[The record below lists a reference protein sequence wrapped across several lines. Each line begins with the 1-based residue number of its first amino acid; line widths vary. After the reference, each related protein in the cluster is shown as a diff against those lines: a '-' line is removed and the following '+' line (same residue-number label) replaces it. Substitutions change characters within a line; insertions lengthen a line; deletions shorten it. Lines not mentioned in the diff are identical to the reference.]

1 MLVRGHAVSPQSQD
15 DSASTE
21 PSPRV
26 KELLSYLQEQPRTGS
41 SGAEGAALLGG
52 TSASQR
58 PLRGRAAAA
67 RGGVTDERAE
77 SPVYGYPDRRADS
90 ATRARLARAAAGFSP
105 RPLPELHSDRRA
117 MAARRVGQA
126 LRVTSQPG
134 ATEWQGVGDKRL
146 PASYWASSK
155 TSGSSGG
162 FVSFAKIAPAD
173 QRLVWLRV

>member
-15 DSASTE
+15 DSTSTE

-26 KELLSYLQEQPRTGS
+26 KELLSYLQEQPRTSSS
-41 SGAEGAALLGG
+41 SGAAAPGP
-52 TSASQR
+52 SAAQQ
-58 PLRGRAAAA
+58 PWRGRAAAA
-67 RGGVTDERAE
+67 RGGDTIERAE
-77 SPVYGYPDRRADS
+77 SPSYQYPDRRADP

-146 PASYWASSK
+146 PASYWK
-155 TSGSSGG
+155 TNGSSGSSGG
-162 FVSFAKIAPAD
+162 FVSFAKIA
-173 QRLVWLRV
+173 QLRTCLRLV

>member
-15 DSASTE
+15 DSTSTE

-26 KELLSYLQEQPRTGS
+26 KELLSYLQEQPD
-41 SGAEGAALLGG
+41 GAALRGGG

-58 PLRGRAAAA
+58 PWKSAAAA
-67 RGGVTDERAE
+67 QGGVTDERAE
-77 SPVYGYPDRRADS
+77 SPVYEYPDRRADS

-134 ATEWQGVGDKRL
+134 ASEWQGVGDKRL
-146 PASYWASSK
+146 PASYWK
-155 TSGSSGG
+155 TNGSSGSSGG
-162 FVSFAKIAPAD
+162 FVSFAKIA
-173 QRLVWLRV
+173 QLRTCLRLV

>member
-15 DSASTE
+15 DSTSTE

-41 SGAEGAALLGG
+41 SSGAADGALRP
-52 TSASQR
+52 SAAQR
-58 PLRGRAAAA
+58 PWRGRAAAA
-67 RGGVTDERAE
+67 RGGDTIERAE
-77 SPVYGYPDRRADS
+77 SPSYQYPDRRADS

-134 ATEWQGVGDKRL
+134 ASEWQGVGDKRL
-146 PASYWASSK
+146 PASYWK
-155 TSGSSGG
+155 TNGSSGSSGG
-162 FVSFAKIAPAD
+162 FVSFAKIA
-173 QRLVWLRV
+173 QLRTCLRLV

>member
-15 DSASTE
+15 DSTSTE

-41 SGAEGAALLGG
+41 SSA
-52 TSASQR
+52 TSAAQR
-58 PLRGRAAAA
+58 PWRGRAAAA

-77 SPVYGYPDRRADS
+77 SPVYEYPDRRADS

-134 ATEWQGVGDKRL
+134 ASEWQGVGDKRL
-146 PASYWASSK
+146 PASYWK
-155 TSGSSGG
+155 TNGSSGSSGG
-162 FVSFAKIAPAD
+162 FVSFAKIAQLD
-173 QRLVWLRV
+173 LRLV

>member
-1 MLVRGHAVSPQSQD
+1 MLVRGHAVSPHSQD

-26 KELLSYLQEQPRTGS
+26 KELLSYLQDS
-41 SGAEGAALLGG
+41 HDHDSGADGAALRSG

-58 PLRGRAAAA
+58 PWRGRAAAA

-77 SPVYGYPDRRADS
+77 SPVYEYPDRRADS

>member
-15 DSASTE
+15 DSTSTE

-26 KELLSYLQEQPRTGS
+26 KELLSYLQEQPRRTGS
-41 SGAEGAALLGG
+41 SSGPADGALRA
-52 TSASQR
+52 TSAAQR
-58 PLRGRAAAA
+58 PWRGRAAAA
-67 RGGVTDERAE
+67 RGGDTIERAE
-77 SPVYGYPDRRADS
+77 SPSYQYPDRRADS

-134 ATEWQGVGDKRL
+134 ASEWQGVGDKRL
-146 PASYWASSK
+146 PASYWK
-155 TSGSSGG
+155 TNGSSGSSGG
-162 FVSFAKIAPAD
+162 FVSFAKIAQLD
-173 QRLVWLRV
+173 LRLV